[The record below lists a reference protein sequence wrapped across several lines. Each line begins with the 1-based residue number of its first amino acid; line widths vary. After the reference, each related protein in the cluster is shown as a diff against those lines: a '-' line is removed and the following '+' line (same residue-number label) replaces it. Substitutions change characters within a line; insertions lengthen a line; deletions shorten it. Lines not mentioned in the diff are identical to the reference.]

1 MLHGEE
7 WQEEGV
13 EGGGVGRKMWQRG
26 GWWGRTGGGKR
37 EVGGIEGGRKVV
49 GGICGGRRMVEG
61 R

>member
-1 MLHGEE
+1 M
-7 WQEEGV
+7 

>member
-1 MLHGEE
+1 MF
-7 WQEEGV
+7 
-13 EGGGVGRKMWQRG
+13 VGCG
-26 GWWGRTGGGKR
+26 GWWGLTGGGQR